1 MLNPPNSLSLLRAP
15 LAFLFL
21 SENTTL
27 RNLSVLVALISDCVD
42 GYLARK
48 YKYTS
53 KLGAVLDPLM
63 DKFFVFFVLAV
74 FIMEGKLLV
83 WQSVLMISRDLFL
96 CIFAI
101 YLLINQSWQRFEIR
115 SVRWGKITTGLQF
128 SIIFML
134 INHYTPFQQVYWAFL
149 MMGFFVFLE
158 LIKADISYTKNLDD
172 TL

>member
-53 KLGAVLDPLM
+53 KLGAILDPLM

-74 FIMEGKLLV
+74 FIIEGKLLV

-158 LIKADISYTKNLDD
+158 LVKADLSYTKNLDD
-172 TL
+172 SL

>member
-21 SENTTL
+21 SENPTL
-27 RNLSVLVALISDCVD
+27 RNISVLVALISDCVD

-53 KLGAVLDPLM
+53 KLGAILDPLM
-63 DKFFVFFVLAV
+63 DKFFVFFVFTI
-74 FIMEGKLLV
+74 FILEGKLLV

-96 CIFAI
+96 CLFAL
-101 YLLINQSWQRFEIR
+101 YLLINGTWKSFEIR
-115 SVRWGKITTGLQF
+115 SIRWGKITTALQF

-134 INHYTPFQQVYWAFL
+134 INNYVPPQPVYWAFL
-149 MMGFFVFLE
+149 IMGFFVFLE
-158 LIKADISYTKNLDD
+158 LVKIDLSRPPQCDDNL
-172 TL
+172 

>member
-53 KLGAVLDPLM
+53 KLGAILDPLM

-74 FIMEGKLLV
+74 FILEGKLLV

-96 CIFAI
+96 CIFAL

-134 INHYTPFQQVYWAFL
+134 INHYTPPQEVYWAFL
-149 MMGFFVFLE
+149 MMGFFVFIE
-158 LIKADISYTKNLDD
+158 LVKADLSHSRNYDENH
-172 TL
+172 

>member
-27 RNLSVLVALISDCVD
+27 RNISVLVALISDCVD

-53 KLGAVLDPLM
+53 KLGAILDPLM
-63 DKFFVFFVLAV
+63 DKFFVFFVLAI
-74 FIMEGKLLV
+74 FILEGKLLV
-83 WQSVLMISRDLFL
+83 WQSFLMISRDLFL
-96 CIFAI
+96 CIFTM

-134 INHYTPFQQVYWAFL
+134 INHYSPPQEVYWAFL
-149 MMGFFVFLE
+149 IMGFLVFME
-158 LIKADISYTKNLDD
+158 LIKADLSYSNNKE
-172 TL
+172 